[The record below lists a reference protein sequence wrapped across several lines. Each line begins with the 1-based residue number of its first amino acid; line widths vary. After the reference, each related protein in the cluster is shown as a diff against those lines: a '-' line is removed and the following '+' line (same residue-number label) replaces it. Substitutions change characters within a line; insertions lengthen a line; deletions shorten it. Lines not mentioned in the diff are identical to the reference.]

1 MCIDV
6 ALEARA
12 RGMISI
18 GITSRSFADSLAPD
32 HPARHPSGKALYR
45 EVDHFLDCR
54 LPLGD
59 AVMEIDGVPEKTG
72 PTSTFCNAFTINL
85 LMIETVNRLAA
96 AGVTPPLWRSAT
108 MTGGEAANRAPEARD
123 APRVHHLPRTL

>member
-1 MCIDV
+1 MVSVNAYGVKAMGIDV

-72 PTSTFCNAFTINL
+72 PTSTFCNEI
-85 LMIETVNRLAA
+85 
-96 AGVTPPLWRSAT
+96 G
-108 MTGGEAANRAPEARD
+108 RASCRE
-123 APRVHHLPRTL
+123 RVCQYV